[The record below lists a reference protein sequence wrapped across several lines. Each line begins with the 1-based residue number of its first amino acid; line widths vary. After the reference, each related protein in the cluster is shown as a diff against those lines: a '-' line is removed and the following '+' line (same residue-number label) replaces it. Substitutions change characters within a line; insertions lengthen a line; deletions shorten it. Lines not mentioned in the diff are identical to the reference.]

1 VVTYGLSIL
10 LILGM
15 ECTIICFALYYLFV
29 FCHGWVML
37 ITKFVC
43 CAGLLNVEFPK
54 LLIGSLHF
62 LMSLTIHHLSF
73 YMVHNMLIEA
83 C

>member
-1 VVTYGLSIL
+1 
-10 LILGM
+10 M
-15 ECTIICFALYYLFV
+15 EYNYICFVWYYLFV
-29 FCHGWVML
+29 SFHGWVML

-43 CAGLLNVEFPK
+43 CPGLLNVEFPK

-62 LMSLTIHHLSF
+62 LMSLTIYHLSF
-73 YMVHNMLIEA
+73 YMLHNMLIEA